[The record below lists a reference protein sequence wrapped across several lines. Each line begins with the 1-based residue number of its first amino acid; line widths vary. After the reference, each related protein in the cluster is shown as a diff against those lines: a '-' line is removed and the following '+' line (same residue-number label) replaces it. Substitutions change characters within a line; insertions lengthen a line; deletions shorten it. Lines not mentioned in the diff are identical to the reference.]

1 MRAFRPTTPPA
12 KRLAA
17 LLAGTLAAAGVLLS
31 SNASDPR
38 PRPPPAP
45 PPIFPEPAPISL
57 APSIVQAAAGYED
70 YMARA
75 SLVSAAFQS
84 GADVSAALKLGGSYD
99 PRALLRG
106 EIAYA
111 AIVALGDPA
120 YVASVRVY
128 ARDDDSRR
136 RMAGLLEADPRYV
149 LSLRGS
155 GGAAGLAVAALMEQ
169 GRKLKTEGA
178 AVTQA
183 AYSIQRQSW
192 SSEQVPDRQARLAAA
207 KAGAD
212 LAASAPPDVVANLTR
227 ASAGFSPTP
236 FNAPPATGPFPPVVV
251 NALAVAA
258 LAILG
263 EAGSENA
270 AQVEPL
276 LSERTAANC
285 ETLAKLDLYQCLAVA
300 KPYYED
306 VFCLGSH
313 ALSDTGQ
320 CVMIDAGAPVPP
332 ATETAQTI
340 DAEDAAAKA
349 ARGATTHHHATRHR

>member
-1 MRAFRPTTPPA
+1 LRGPTLPSKSLRAI
-12 KRLAA
+12 LI
-17 LLAGTLAAAGVLLS
+17 GGVAAAGVVM
-31 SNASDPR
+31 ASTATDPR
-38 PRPPPAP
+38 PRPPPPP
-45 PPIFPEPAPISL
+45 PPIFPAPVAISL

-84 GADVSAALKLGGSYD
+84 GADVSAALKLGASDD
-99 PRALLRG
+99 PRALIRG

-128 ARDDDSRR
+128 ARDEVSRR
-136 RMAGLLEADPRYV
+136 RMAGLLESDPRYV

-192 SSEQVPDRQARLAAA
+192 SSEQVPDREARLAAA

-212 LAASAPPDVVANLTR
+212 LAASAPPEVVANLTR
-227 ASAGFSPTP
+227 ASAGFSATP
-236 FNAPPATGPFPPVVV
+236 FNAPPVTSPFPPAVV

-263 EAGSENA
+263 EAGPENA
-270 AQVEPL
+270 AQVGPL
-276 LSERTAANC
+276 LTERTAANC
-285 ETLAKLDLYQCLAVA
+285 QTLAKLDLYQCLAVA

-340 DAEDAAAKA
+340 DASDAAAKA
-349 ARGATTHHHATRHR
+349 QTTPAHHATHGRGR

>member
-1 MRAFRPTTPPA
+1 MRVPIPSATTLRA
-12 KRLAA
+12 I
-17 LLAGTLAAAGVLLS
+17 LAGGIAAVGVLMAS
-31 SNASDPR
+31 TASDPR
-38 PRPPPAP
+38 PRPPPP
-45 PPIFPEPAPISL
+45 PPPLFPAPVPISL
-57 APSIVQAAAGYED
+57 APSIVRAAAAYED

-84 GADVSAALKLGGSYD
+84 GSDVSAALKLGSSDD
-99 PRALLRG
+99 PRSLVKG

-111 AIVALGDPA
+111 AIVALGDPE

-136 RMAGLLEADPRYV
+136 RMAQLLESDPRYV

-155 GGAAGLAVAALMEQ
+155 GGAAGLAVAALMDQ
-169 GRKLKTEGA
+169 GKKLRTEGA

-183 AYSIQRQSW
+183 AYTIQHQSW
-192 SSEQVPDRQARLAAA
+192 SSQQVPDREARLAAA
-207 KAGAD
+207 KAGSD
-212 LAASAPPDVVANLTR
+212 LGVPPDVLADLTR
-227 ASAGFSPTP
+227 SASGFNPTP
-236 FNAPPATGPFPPVVV
+236 FNAPPVTSPFPPVIV

-258 LAILG
+258 LAVLG
-263 EAGSENA
+263 EAGPDNE

-276 LSERTAANC
+276 LTEATAANC
-285 ETLAKLDLYQCLAVA
+285 QKLAKLDLYQCLAVS

-313 ALSDTGQ
+313 ALQDTGQ

-332 ATETAQTI
+332 ATETAATI
-340 DAEDAAAKA
+340 EASDAADKTAQH
-349 ARGATTHHHATRHR
+349 RVTTHHGHRR